1 MAVQS
6 ARHAFDKG
14 EWRKINAYER
24 AKMLY
29 KFADLLD
36 ANAEWLGY
44 FETLNNGKPLKV
56 SQNEDVPGTAQ
67 TYRYFAGQTDKIKGN
82 TLTMT
87 KPFFGM
93 TKK

>member
-1 MAVQS
+1 MNYKDKFLQIQSKLFINGQFVDSIGGKNFDVINPATEEVIGQAVAASKDDVNLAVQS

-36 ANAEWLGY
+36 ANA
-44 FETLNNGKPLKV
+44 
-56 SQNEDVPGTAQ
+56 
-67 TYRYFAGQTDKIKGN
+67 
-82 TLTMT
+82 
-87 KPFFGM
+87 
-93 TKK
+93 